1 MKREKSKPKKNLN
14 NKDNTIEP
22 ELLKEITKSSD
33 FINSMIHEYLLR
45 KDFIKSLDTFQ
56 DEIGDKI
63 KQKKYPSAKFS
74 DNNFENILDNYFTV
88 GKKNEFFKIWNR
100 VIPSHIK
107 LRDSSLE
114 KVEFFLQIYFAIF
127 PLLPHVVDKKVKV
140 YLNRT

>member
-1 MKREKSKPKKNLN
+1 MMKRDKRSTSKPKK
-14 NKDNTIEP
+14 KEAVEP
-22 ELLKEITKSSD
+22 EMVKEISKSTD

-56 DEIGDKI
+56 EELNDKI
-63 KQKKYPSAKFS
+63 KQKKYSNVKFNE
-74 DNNFENILDNYFTV
+74 NNIETLLDTYFTT

-114 KVEFFLQIYFAIF
+114 KVEFFLQIYFAVF
-127 PLLPHVVDKKVKV
+127 PLLPHVVDKKV
-140 YLNRT
+140 YRNLF

>member
-1 MKREKSKPKKNLN
+1 MKRDKRSTSKPKK
-14 NKDNTIEP
+14 KEAVEP
-22 ELLKEITKSSD
+22 EMVKEISKSTD

-56 DEIGDKI
+56 EELNDKI
-63 KQKKYPSAKFS
+63 KQKKYSNVKFNE
-74 DNNFENILDNYFTV
+74 NNIETLLDTYFTT

-114 KVEFFLQIYFAIF
+114 KVEFFLQIYFAVF
-127 PLLPHVVDKKVKV
+127 PLLPHVVDKKV
-140 YLNRT
+140 YRNLF